1 MTEDTKTQKTAF
13 DLFPDLFK
21 WQKTRET
28 APATARKRKR
38 DTTDPRLDDGTS
50 DQIAPRK
57 STVAVPQPPD
67 LSWLLNG
74 IPEQDSSEDLAI
86 RLGLVFI
93 SDERHRV
100 LVAEV
105 LELLG
110 YPTHMVD
117 NHVAAVD
124 RLGRHTYSVIIADIA
139 DVDDEFHKYI
149 NNLPMSRRRLIM
161 YVLIGAQLR
170 TLYSLEALAN
180 SVNLVIGHKD
190 LGHLEKILRWGFKE
204 YANLYGPLLEVLN
217 AEYPLLS

>member
-1 MTEDTKTQKTAF
+1 MTENTKTQKTAF

-21 WQKTRET
+21 WKKTRET
-28 APATARKRKR
+28 APATARKRRR
-38 DTTDPRLDDGTS
+38 DTTDPRLDNGTS
-50 DQIAPRK
+50 DQIAHRK

-74 IPEQDSSEDLAI
+74 IPERDSAEGPTI
-86 RLGLVFI
+86 KLGLVFI

-117 NHVAAVD
+117 NHVAAID
-124 RLGRHTYSVIIADIA
+124 QLGRHTYSVIIADIA
-139 DVDDEFHKYI
+139 DVADEFHQHI

-161 YVLIGAQLR
+161 YVLIGARLR
-170 TLYSLEALAN
+170 TLYALEALAN
-180 SVNLVIGHKD
+180 SVNLVIGHRD
-190 LGHLEKILRWGFKE
+190 LEHLEKILRWGFKE
-204 YANLYGPLLEVLN
+204 YGNLFRPILEVLN
-217 AEYPLLS
+217 TDYPLLS